1 MVFDPVQ
8 IYRQEGRGHMKPYQ
22 PLPGTFAA
30 RVIEYLNTFPP
41 GTEKSSAA
49 LAEDLDQPLSDIAN
63 MLHYARDQGVLVGRR
78 EGKQIIWSLGEGKP
92 AEESDEFQIEI
103 RVKGR
108 WSAMDAKAAG
118 VLRELLRATA

>member
-1 MVFDPVQ
+1 
-8 IYRQEGRGHMKPYQ
+8 MKPYIPQ
-22 PLPGTFAA
+22 PGTFAA
-30 RVIEYLNTFPP
+30 RVIEYLNTFPL

-63 MLHYARDQGVLVGRR
+63 MLHYARDQGVLIGRR

-108 WSAMDAKAAG
+108 WSAMDRETAG
-118 VLRELLRATA
+118 VLRELLGVE